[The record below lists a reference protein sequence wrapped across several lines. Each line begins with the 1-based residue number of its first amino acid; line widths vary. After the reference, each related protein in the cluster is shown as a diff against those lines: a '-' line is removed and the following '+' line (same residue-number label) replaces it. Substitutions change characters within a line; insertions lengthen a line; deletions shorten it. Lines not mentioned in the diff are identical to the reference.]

1 MDLCGNLFGLTG
13 FELQYCIGA
22 QVEAM
27 LTADYCQFLR
37 FDAARGV
44 SNLSVETEVS
54 RKVRGRGVMGAKSVV
69 DMRQLW
75 AFHWAESVESSEPE
89 ASKS

>member
-1 MDLCGNLFGLTG
+1 MDLCGNLFGFTG
-13 FELQYCIGA
+13 FELQYSVGS

-44 SNLSVETEVS
+44 SNLSVETEVFAKS
-54 RKVRGRGVMGAKSVV
+54 EGTRGDGRKICRGYAPVMGFP
-69 DMRQLW
+69 LG
-75 AFHWAESVESSEPE
+75 
-89 ASKS
+89 